1 MEIDLTLSHNAGVWE
16 CLDAPFESEGWPS
29 AGTCTSLPSLPA
41 QVRPFLSCLN
51 YSNAALRRVQD
62 FCLFC
67 PPLCP
72 QYLEYLLNSLLRGLT
87 HLFTLQSH
95 YHHGFFPSRKS
106 LSCLKPFPYRTEFQ
120 LPNEKNM
127 AFQSLAPTYPL
138 VSSPITMPLT
148 RKAYER
154 VHSSLIFSAS
164 LPLSLFCSPLCTKC
178 LATVLLWQILTR
190 QFHVRLKC
198 MSCVKVLSSKYPVA
212 LGSFC
217 KVL

>member
-1 MEIDLTLSHNAGVWE
+1 MEIDLTLSHNAGAWE

-51 YSNAALRRVQD
+51 YSNAALCRVQD
-62 FCLFC
+62 FCLFR

-72 QYLEYLLNSLLRGLT
+72 QYLEYLLNSLLRVLT

-106 LSCLKPFPYRTEFQ
+106 LSCLKAFPYRTRVPAPKWEKHGLSESGPH
-120 LPNEKNM
+120 LPTGIISHHHATHTQGIWKSSQFPDFFCFS
-127 AFQSLAPTYPL
+127 AL
-138 VSSPITMPLT
+138 VS
-148 RKAYER
+148 
-154 VHSSLIFSAS
+154 V
-164 LPLSLFCSPLCTKC
+164 LFSPLHKMPGHSFA
-178 LATVLLWQILTR
+178 LANTH
-190 QFHVRLKC
+190 QFHVQLKC
-198 MSCVKVLSSKYPVA
+198 MSYVKVLSSKYPVA